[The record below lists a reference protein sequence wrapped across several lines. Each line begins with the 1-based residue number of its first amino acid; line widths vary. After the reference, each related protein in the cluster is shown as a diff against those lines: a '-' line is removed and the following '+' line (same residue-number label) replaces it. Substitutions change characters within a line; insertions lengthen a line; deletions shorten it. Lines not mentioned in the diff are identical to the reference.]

1 MQRVITAYVYIYFEQ
16 LSSMVKWDSHQK
28 LTISPSQ
35 IGAYF
40 DSEYRDQN
48 IFCCVFLLQWLT
60 LV

>member
-1 MQRVITAYVYIYFEQ
+1 MQLVITAYVYIYFEQ
-16 LSSMVKWDSHQK
+16 LSSMVKWDNHQK
-28 LTISPSQ
+28 LYSPSQ

-48 IFCCVFLLQWLT
+48 IFCSVFLLQWLI